1 MEFYYHETDGDLLV
15 ISADGGLNGDTA
27 NQFVTEI
34 ERLVD
39 AGLRKIIVDCTALN
53 FVSSA
58 GLAVLMRLHKHMKP
72 LGGNVKIAHV
82 KGTIM
87 QVLEVT
93 HLSKVFEI
101 YPDVDRARL
110 AFREG

>member
-1 MEFYYHETDGDLLV
+1 MEFYYHETDGELLV

-27 NQFVTEI
+27 NQFVSEI

-39 AGLRKIIVDCTALN
+39 GGLRKIIVDCSALN
-53 FVSSA
+53 FISSA

-72 LGGNVKIAHV
+72 LGGHVKIAGV
-82 KGTIM
+82 KGTIV

-110 AFREG
+110 AFRDA